1 MKTII
6 NHIQQ
11 QTTLSEQE
19 AWWLL
24 EHITQQT
31 RLKLTIQNYHL
42 SDQENKKLQTA
53 LTEIVTHHKPLAYII
68 GWVPFLDCTLDVKPP
83 ILIPRPETE
92 AWVNDLI
99 VAINQTQPKVLRIVD
114 IGTGS
119 GCIAIALAKALPQ
132 AQVYALDIS
141 AEALT
146 LAKHNSKKNNVKNI
160 TFIQSD
166 LFSNL
171 PSNFRCDLIVSNPP
185 YIPPT
190 AHLEPSVKN
199 WEDPQALFADNQG
212 RAIITK
218 IIDQAPQFLQN
229 SSLLYN
235 LVLEID
241 MTHRNIVQEM
251 VNNHHQWILRQDQHG
266 KDRTLWGLIQTLEK

>member
-1 MKTII
+1 MKKII
-6 NHIQQ
+6 NQIQQ

-19 AWWLL
+19 SWWLI
-24 EHITQQT
+24 EHITQKA
-31 RLKLTIQNYHL
+31 RLGLTYNNYQL
-42 SDQENKKLQTA
+42 SDKENKILQTA
-53 LTEIVTHHKPLAYII
+53 LTEIATLHKPLAYII

-99 VAINQTQPKVLRIVD
+99 VAINQTQQTMLRILD

-119 GCIAIALAKALPQ
+119 GCIAIALAKAFPQ

-141 AEALT
+141 TEALA
-146 LAKHNSKKNNVKNI
+146 LAEHNSKKNNVKNI
-160 TFIQSD
+160 AFIQSD

-171 PSNFRCDLIVSNPP
+171 PSDFRCDLIVSNPP

-218 IIDQAPQFLQN
+218 IIDQAPQFLEKN
-229 SSLLYN
+229 SLLYN
-235 LVLEID
+235 IIIEID
-241 MTHRNIVQEM
+241 MTHGSIIKKM
-251 VNNHHQWILRQDQHG
+251 VDNNDQWILRQDQHG
-266 KDRTLWGLIQTLEK
+266 KDRTIWGAIQTLEK